1 MNNALF
7 KFARPENE
15 PSLSYAPGC
24 PERELLKEAIRQI
37 ESEVAEIPLV
47 INGEFIYT
55 GNTGK
60 VVMPHDHAH
69 KLAVYHKAGAEEMEM
84 CIRDSIRAVPI

>member
-7 KFARPENE
+7 TLARPENE
-15 PSLSYAPGC
+15 PSMSYAPGC

-47 INGEFIYT
+47 INGEFVRTGDT
-55 GNTGK
+55 GN
-60 VVMPHDHAH
+60 VVMPHDHGL
-69 KLAVYHKAGAEEMEM
+69 KLAVFHKAGA
-84 CIRDSIRAVPI
+84 